1 MNQEILKNINKDAY
15 RNPAMTPQNENKA
28 VALLEKRLEEIG
40 RRLQENQKQIQRL
53 QAERVHL
60 ENEEAE
66 IKSLLLK
73 ATGF

>member
-1 MNQEILKNINKDAY
+1 
-15 RNPAMTPQNENKA
+15 MTPQNENKA

-66 IKSLLLK
+66 IKALLLK

>member
-1 MNQEILKNINKDAY
+1 
-15 RNPAMTPQNENKA
+15 MTPQNENKA

-40 RRLQENQKQIQRL
+40 RCLQENQKQIQRL
-53 QAERVHL
+53 QAQRVL
-60 ENEEAE
+60 LANEEAE

>member
-15 RNPAMTPQNENKA
+15 GNPAMTPQNENKA

>member
-1 MNQEILKNINKDAY
+1 
-15 RNPAMTPQNENKA
+15 MTPQNENKA

-40 RRLQENQKQIQRL
+40 RSLQENQKQIQHL
-53 QAERVHL
+53 QAQRVQL

-66 IKSLLLK
+66 IKTLLLK